1 MSYPLSADVVPG
13 DPTAA
18 AHYNN
23 LRADSLFMGQAPADA
38 VTLGALLE
46 RYESRLTIEPLSTDK
61 LRVPASAAVPACL
74 MIDGY
79 MCQATANVDL
89 ADADKPSGGVSTWY
103 VFAVRADDSNTF
115 TLSTSTSPTEL
126 ENTRRIGRFYWD
138 GVKIVRDSIRTDF
151 SIHVKNILYYV
162 DPAVCGGR
170 LAAATTSPIAGF
182 DITESDYV
190 YFSPYLSNNVSL
202 YVQDYGWRIYKFTEL
217 SLDITTIADGKNF
230 DVFLYNDNGTLKLTY
245 IEWSTDL
252 IRATLLAWQDG
263 VLVKINDPTYRY
275 LGTCRTSAAGKVA
288 DTRLK
293 RFIWNYYNQSPRSFR
308 VYDNTNS
315 WTYNV
320 RAWRMWNNS
329 SANRAQFV
337 VGIRNAYCHLTF
349 SASGTIATASNWYG
363 VGIGLDSESDP
374 HSDSAWVGNNGTNA
388 NALSSSLSEFPA
400 EGFHY
405 LQLLEYGG
413 NSVNATFYGYQT
425 SGALVVAKSIANG
438 FVMG

>member
-1 MSYPLSADVVPG
+1 MAYPLSADVVPG

-23 LRADSLFMGQAPADA
+23 LRADSLHMGQVPADA

-79 MCQATANVDL
+79 MCQAVANVDL

-103 VFAVRADDSNTF
+103 AFAVREAASNTF
-115 TLSTSTSPTEL
+115 TLSVSTSPTEL
-126 ENTRRIGRFYWD
+126 ANTRRIGRFYWD
-138 GVKIVRDSIRTDF
+138 SSKIVRDSIRTDF

-182 DITESDYV
+182 DITASDYV
-190 YFSPYLSNNVSL
+190 YFTPYLSNNVSL

-217 SLDITTIADGKNF
+217 SLDITGIANNTNF
-230 DVFLYNDNGTLKLTY
+230 DVFLYNDAGTLKLTK
-245 IEWSTDL
+245 IDWSTDL

-293 RFIWNYYNQSPRSFR
+293 RFIWNYYNQAPRTFR

-320 RAWRMWNNS
+320 RTWRMWNNS
-329 SANRAQFV
+329 NANRAQFV
-337 VGIRNAYCHLTF
+337 VGQRNSHCELFFVAT
-349 SASGTIATASNWYG
+349 ATIATAGNWYG
-363 VGIGLDSESDP
+363 VGVGLDSEIDAEG
-374 HSDSAWVGNNGTNA
+374 DSGWGGSTTAQNDILNA
-388 NALSSSLSEFPA
+388 HYRGFPT
-400 EGFHY
+400 EGFHF
-405 LQLLEYGG
+405 LQLLEYAG
-413 NSVNATFYGYQT
+413 NSVNTTFYGYNT
-425 SGALVVAKSIANG
+425 SGAQTVCKSVASG